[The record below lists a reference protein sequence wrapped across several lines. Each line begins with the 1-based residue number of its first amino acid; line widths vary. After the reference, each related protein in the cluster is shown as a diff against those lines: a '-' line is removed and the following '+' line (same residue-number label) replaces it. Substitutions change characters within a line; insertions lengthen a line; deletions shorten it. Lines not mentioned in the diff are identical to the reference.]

1 MTRTIKLLCAIA
13 TAATLSAGCGWPDT
27 KMQPVGTTQMQSQQP
42 AAPATSASDETKK
55 KTNG

>member
-27 KMQPVGTTQMQSQQP
+27 KMQPVGGTQIQSQQP
-42 AAPATSASDETKK
+42 APATSASDDNKK